1 MKNNVPPAKY
11 KKFKPK
17 LDKLFWFIW
26 IPMALLMITLTVL
39 SAFEQS
45 SLFIAIAVDV
55 FVFYFMFSS
64 LAGFAELRENSLYI
78 KFGFILKREIPY
90 DKIRGIEKER
100 KFYSYSMLSLKNAL
114 EHVTVKYNKF
124 DSVCVSVKDNDEFIN
139 ELKIKMQVQSDK
151 S

>member
-1 MKNNVPPAKY
+1 MNNNAPPTKY

-39 SAFEQS
+39 SAFELP

-64 LAGFAELRENSLYI
+64 LAGFAELRENSLYV
-78 KFGFILKREIPY
+78 KFGFILKIPVL
-90 DKIRGIEKER
+90 
-100 KFYSYSMLSLKNAL
+100 FYIFSIFFG
-114 EHVTVKYNKF
+114 YN
-124 DSVCVSVKDNDEFIN
+124 NI
-139 ELKIKMQVQSDK
+139 
-151 S
+151 